1 MSSYAHDPSAS
12 KRLTGFVL
20 FLIGVALTIG
30 LFYVKTRAQ
39 TAKQGVAA
47 LERSIER
54 EQAAIAVLEAELA
67 YRQSPERIAE
77 LAEAHLGQEA
87 IKTSSTVSVEA
98 IIAEIPLRD
107 SEAPNE

>member
-1 MSSYAHDPSAS
+1 MSNYAHDPSAS

-20 FLIGVALTIG
+20 FLIGVALTIS
-30 LFYVKTRAQ
+30 LFYIKTRAQ

-67 YRQSPERIAE
+67 YRQSPARIAE
-77 LAEAHLGQEA
+77 LAEIHLGQEA
-87 IKTSSTVSVEA
+87 IKTNSTVGVEA
-98 IIAEIPLRD
+98 IATDIPLRD
-107 SEAPNE
+107 AEAPSE